1 MVVNQNK
8 KLCEAGEEYL
18 FKIEQSGDA
27 LCDKNWRAKEISPPY
42 TRLYYTVEGEGEIE
56 SEEGITTLK
65 AGRLY
70 VIPAGYTFSYRCE
83 NSMHQLYFH
92 VILSDLSGN
101 DLLRGINKVLSLET
115 DPEHLNE
122 LLDLYHRSD
131 GVTLKLLKARL
142 QADLFTALK
151 AEDVTLSAKVSSEC
165 VKKALAYINGHLSA
179 SLTVSE
185 VAKNIF
191 VSPDT
196 LSRRFKKEMGESVGK
211 YIDGLILYK
220 AEQLL
225 SGSDLSLSQISAEL
239 GFYDQFYFS
248 RRFKEKFSVSP
259 LKYRKTYKSQK

>member
-1 MVVNQNK
+1 MMIKQNK
-8 KLCEAGEEYL
+8 KLCEAEEEYF
-18 FKIEQSGDA
+18 FKIVQAGDA
-27 LCDKNWRAKEISPPY
+27 LCDKNWRAKAISPPY

-56 SEEGITTLK
+56 SEEGKTVLT
-65 AGRLY
+65 AGKLY
-70 VIPAGYTFSYRCE
+70 LIPAGYTFSYRCE
-83 NSMHQLYFH
+83 NSMRQLYFH
-92 VILSDLSGN
+92 VILNDLSGN
-101 DLLRGINKVLSLET
+101 DLLRGINRVLSLET
-115 DPEHLNE
+115 DSEHLE
-122 LLDLYHRSD
+122 KLLSLYHDKD
-131 GVTLKLLKARL
+131 GISLKLLKAYI
-142 QADLFTALK
+142 QADIFFALK
-151 AEDVTLSAKVSSEC
+151 TEKVNLSAKEPSEC
-165 VKKALAYINGHLSA
+165 VKKALAYISDNLSV

-191 VSPDT
+191 VSSDN
-196 LSRRFKKEMGESVGK
+196 LSHRFKTEMGESVGK

>member
-1 MVVNQNK
+1 MIVKQNK
-8 KLCEAGEEYL
+8 KLCEACEEYF
-18 FKIEQSGDA
+18 FKIVQGGDA
-27 LCDKNWRAKEISPPY
+27 LCDKNWQAKEISPPY
-42 TRLYYTVEGEGEIE
+42 TRLYYTVEGVGEIE
-56 SEEGITTLK
+56 TEEGKRLLE
-65 AGRLY
+65 AGKLY

-83 NSMHQLYFH
+83 DSMRQLYFH

-115 DPEHLNE
+115 DAEHLLE
-122 LLDLYHRSD
+122 LLSLYHDD
-131 GVTLKLLKARL
+131 GVSLKLLKARI
-142 QADLFTALK
+142 QTDLFTALK
-151 AEDVTLSAKVSSEC
+151 AENVTLSAKETSEC
-165 VKKALAYINGHLSA
+165 VKKALAYIGDNLSA

-191 VSPDT
+191 VSTDT

-211 YIDGLILYK
+211 YIDGLILYR

-259 LKYRKTYKSQK
+259 LKYRKTYRPQK

>member
-1 MVVNQNK
+1 MIVKQNI

-56 SEEGITTLK
+56 SEEGKTILK
-65 AGRLY
+65 AGKLY
-70 VIPAGYTFSYRCE
+70 IIPAGYTFSYRCE
-83 NSMHQLYFH
+83 NSMRQLYFH

-101 DLLRGINKVLSLET
+101 DLLRGVGKVCSLEIAP
-115 DPEHLNE
+115 DHLE
-122 LLDLYHRSD
+122 KLLTLYQSGD
-131 GVTLKLLKARL
+131 GTSLKLLKAHL
-142 QADLFTALK
+142 QTDLFTALK
-151 AEDVTLSAKVSSEC
+151 EEGITLTVKELSAC
-165 VKKALAYINGHLSA
+165 VQKALAYINENLSA
-179 SLTVSE
+179 SLTISE
-185 VAKNIF
+185 VAENVF

-196 LSRRFKKEMGESVGK
+196 LSRRFKKEMGESVGR
-211 YIDGLILYK
+211 YIDGIILYK

-225 SGSDLSLSQISAEL
+225 SGSDLPLSQISAEL

-259 LKYRKTYKSQK
+259 LKYRQTYKSQK